1 MQEATSKNKKGN
13 RIAVVVA
20 VVLVIALLLAGTY
33 AWTDF
38 TQHDTN
44 PFNGGEQVSVTL
56 NDKYTPPDEWLAGQT
71 VDKKVS
77 VTNTDESNR
86 LAYVRLQFK
95 EYMESYKLVPVQE
108 SGENVLFATYA
119 DGAKKGEYMT
129 WADAQAGGYDYT
141 EYVVNGVSYAR
152 TRNEEL
158 RNGIYGKAM
167 YIPDALDIY
176 GTANKA
182 QYVHEEQHTDEC
194 EYNVHNWDGS
204 SIANRTDS
212 SDKIADYISWTLGSQ
227 VVTMTNWISAGK
239 PTGNFWILDEADG
252 WVYWA
257 SALAPGESTSNILE
271 SVKLDVM
278 PGANFEYYIHIDMEA
293 VTLDELTRTDSEK
306 KWTDASNGA
315 KDLFAG
321 YEVQPAPGWNN
332 NGNNTATQWTVVGG
346 NLVEG
351 TDVIIIDQNRDFYR
365 QAVLNVATPGG
376 GSSVLPLDNVY
387 EVLNDDLSSQS
398 PKAYIYDFD
407 GSLTANKESN
417 GDEYYC
423 DANGLIPV
431 DTTNMDGDLLFPDS
445 VLRDAILNGFTPGS
459 YTQMPLIDTNSDGKL
474 SKNEIDA
481 VIMLNISGHAS
492 ARQNFTDLTGIKIF
506 QNLEELSFSYND
518 ITEVDLSAFT
528 KLKTLRFN
536 YCLVTMLDTRNNP
549 ELVSISCYNNQ
560 ITGLDVSNNTAL
572 TILYCYNNQIT
583 ELDVSNNKALTLLY
597 CNNNQ
602 LTELDVSTNT
612 ALTNL
617 QCSGNQL
624 TSLDVSTNT
633 ALTTLYCAS
642 NQITFLDISMLSFA
656 YNSSTL
662 RVNGNNMQSLIVPA
676 YGSTFPNGNIA
687 SSKANWNNKTQ
698 TYNSSYRWAGNDSMT
713 IYDPTEWA
721 AVNP

>member
-445 VLRDAILNGFTPGS
+445 TFRQYVSDN
-459 YTQMPLIDTNSDGKL
+459 IDTDGDSKL
-474 SKNEIDA
+474 SAAEIGA
-481 VIMLNISGHAS
+481 VTVIKFGNTTAS
-492 ARQNFTDLTGIKIF
+492 PGTVTDLSGIEIF
-506 QNLEELSFSYND
+506 KE
-518 ITEVDLSAFT
+518 
-528 KLKTLRFN
+528 
-536 YCLVTMLDTRNNP
+536 LVT
-549 ELVSISCYNNQ
+549 IQCQYNQ
-560 ITGLDVSNNTAL
+560 ITNIDVSTNLKLKRIEIQGNNLSSLDVSQNIELEFLNCTGSPIGALDVSNNIALTLLVCGNTQLTTLDVSNNTNLETLQCAFNEL
-572 TILYCYNNQIT
+572 TA
-583 ELDVSNNKALTLLY
+583 LDVSNNNKLTSLWCY
-597 CNNNQ
+597 DNQ
-602 LTELDVSTNT
+602 LTSMDISNNTLLTSFRCENNSLTALDVTNNT
-612 ALTNL
+612 ALTVLHCNNN
-617 QCSGNQL
+617 SI
-624 TSLDVSTNT
+624 SALDVSMT
-633 ALTTLYCAS
+633 
-642 NQITFLDISMLSFA
+642 QIVA
-656 YNSSTL
+656 AANL
-662 RVNGNNMQSLIVPA
+662 RVQDNGMTSLTL
-676 YGSTFPNGNIA
+676 GSHQTLVGTTAAFTTTGNTGIA
-687 SSKANWNNKTQ
+687 IT
-698 TYNSSYRWAGNDSMT
+698 RL
-713 IYDPTEWA
+713 P
-721 AVNP
+721 